1 MPDDDVPVTLSL
13 QAPDIHDGW
22 IRAYRTA
29 DNEPFYEWAFDRI
42 AQHLGPPSG
51 TVLDAGCGTGT
62 KTRHL
67 LARGY
72 VVHGVDVGASTID
85 RARQDAPDSRASFA
99 VGDLTHLTYPDGH
112 FAHVVCWGVLMH
124 IPDVTAAVR
133 ELARVTARGG
143 CLVISENNQ
152 HSWHYRALAL
162 TRRLLRPGRKRDIRM
177 TPQGRE
183 TWEQTAVGPL
193 VTRDVNPRWLIAEL
207 VRCGFRLVSRQAGEW
222 TQSYTVIPWR
232 PVRWLIHRGNAVWY
246 RSVRIPYSAQGQLFV
261 FRRPGIG

>member
-22 IRAYRTA
+22 IRVYRTA

-72 VVHGVDVGASTID
+72 VVHGVDVGVSTID

-99 VGDLTHLTYPDGH
+99 VGDLTHLTYPAMG
-112 FAHVVCWGVLMH
+112 
-124 IPDVTAAVR
+124 
-133 ELARVTARGG
+133 
-143 CLVISENNQ
+143 ISPT
-152 HSWHYRALAL
+152 SSGA
-162 TRRLLRPGRKRDIRM
+162 
-177 TPQGRE
+177 
-183 TWEQTAVGPL
+183 
-193 VTRDVNPRWLIAEL
+193 
-207 VRCGFRLVSRQAGEW
+207 C
-222 TQSYTVIPWR
+222 
-232 PVRWLIHRGNAVWY
+232 
-246 RSVRIPYSAQGQLFV
+246 
-261 FRRPGIG
+261 